1 MSYINPKSNIRVDG
15 DNNVMSPA
23 VQQSGLNSGNIGSQ
37 QGDQLTFPNQG
48 NVDFSGDLF
57 ESSPSLAGSS

>member
-1 MSYINPKSNIRVDG
+1 LSYINPKSDIRVNG
-15 DNNVMSPA
+15 DNSVVSPA
-23 VQQSGLNSGNIGSQ
+23 VQQSALNSGNIGNQ

-48 NVDFSGDLF
+48 DVDSF